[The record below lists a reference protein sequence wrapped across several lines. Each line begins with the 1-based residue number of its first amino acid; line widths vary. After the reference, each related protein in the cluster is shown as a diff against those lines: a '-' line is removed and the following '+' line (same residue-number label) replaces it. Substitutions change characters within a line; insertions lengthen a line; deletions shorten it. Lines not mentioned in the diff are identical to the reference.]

1 MCIQATATL
10 ATLVG
15 WVGGYPEDHLD
26 LPISAYHPGL
36 PDWEDRLGPDLVD
49 RLVDRLGLLDF
60 PVRLGFAGSA
70 AGPGSAAGLPE
81 NFTADHLVDSGV
93 GHPADLAVA
102 TLLGS
107 AVGASVD
114 LAARTLVST
123 PATDRDEGAVMRGP
137 MPELGGRVMIAS

>member
-1 MCIQATATL
+1 MAITATTATGTHTTVTAAVTCIQATATL

-15 WVGGYPEDHLD
+15 WVGGHPQDHLD
-26 LPISAYHPGL
+26 LPNSVYRPGL
-36 PDWEDRLGPDLVD
+36 PDLAH
-49 RLVDRLGLLDF
+49 RLVDRLGLWDF

-70 AGPGSAAGLPE
+70 AGPGSAAGHPE
-81 NFTADHLVDSGV
+81 NFMADHLVDPVV

-102 TLLGS
+102 TLS

-123 PATDRDEGAVMRGP
+123 PVNDRDEGAVMRG
-137 MPELGGRVMIAS
+137 